1 MFDRTVK
8 QKCELADSSMVYFG
22 LPPPP
27 GEELNQDVWV
37 VLPEDH
43 EGEVKD
49 GTIELDLMT
58 SE

>member
-1 MFDRTVK
+1 
-8 QKCELADSSMVYFG
+8 MVYFG